1 MTEHPTHHPATE
13 LSGRVHSIQSMGTL
27 DGPGVRFVIFA
38 QGCPLR
44 CKCCHNPDTWDP
56 SGGKTYTP
64 AELVTR
70 ALRFKEYF
78 GEDGGVTV
86 SGGEPLLQAEFVTE
100 LFKLCHEAGLNTCL
114 DTSGC
119 ILTPA
124 VKTLLT
130 HTDRVLLDIK
140 YTTDADYYAYV
151 GCGMATPMAFL
162 DYLTEQSIPATL
174 RQVIIPSVNDTEEQ
188 VAVLGRIAAT
198 HPNVD
203 KVELLP
209 FRKICQVK
217 YDSLGMEFPFA
228 HIPEPTKERMQLL
241 ELALGLNA

>member
-1 MTEHPTHHPATE
+1 MTEHPSHHPATE
-13 LSGRVHSIQSMGTL
+13 LSGRIHSIQSMGTL

-56 SGGKTYTP
+56 NGGKTYTP

-78 GEDGGVTV
+78 GKDGGVTV

-140 YTTDADYYAYV
+140 YTTDADYRAYV

-174 RQVIIPSVNDTEEQ
+174 RQVVIPTVNDTEEQ

-198 HPNVD
+198 HPIVD

-217 YDSLGMEFPFA
+217 YDSLEMEFPFA

-241 ELALGLNA
+241 EQALELNA

>member
-13 LSGRVHSIQSMGTL
+13 LSGRIHSIQSMGTL

-78 GEDGGVTV
+78 GEEGGVTV

-140 YTTDADYYAYV
+140 YTTDADYRAYV

-188 VAVLGRIAAT
+188 VAALGRIAAA

-209 FRKICQVK
+209 FRTLCTSKYEKMGIPFPLADKPQTTPAQIEALLAAVK
-217 YDSLGMEFPFA
+217 A
-228 HIPEPTKERMQLL
+228 
-241 ELALGLNA
+241 

>member
-13 LSGRVHSIQSMGTL
+13 LSGRIHSIQSMGTL

-209 FRKICQVK
+209 FRKICRVK

-228 HIPEPTKERMQLL
+228 HIPEPPKERMQLL
-241 ELALGLNA
+241 EQALGLNA

>member
-13 LSGRVHSIQSMGTL
+13 LSGRIHSIQSMGTL